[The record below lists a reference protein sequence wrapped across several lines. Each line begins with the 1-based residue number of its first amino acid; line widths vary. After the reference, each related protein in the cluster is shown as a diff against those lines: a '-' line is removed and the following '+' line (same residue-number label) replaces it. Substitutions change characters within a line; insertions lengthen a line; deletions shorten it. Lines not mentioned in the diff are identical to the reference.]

1 MMISWPVGRKLV
13 RNVVQFHQD
22 EKIVKLR
29 AQGEKMKFAKVEV
42 EGIKLAVSKFY
53 KTDAL
58 QCRKILLE
66 SIQWLRDRYE
76 RLKEEE
82 DLKKALCHMEA
93 YGELGFS
100 YDDVKDEAEE
110 IFGLLEADRE
120 VRKEFRRHFCEKIVV
135 NKTRVNRLLGRWN
148 PARHSMRISD
158 AVDDIIR
165 KVTEQEEGISL
176 YHCGRKIAGDGEDG
190 LWEHTF
196 RLQIQDG
203 EAIFHDVNNNQYYL
217 LLKEETHAENC
228 NCR

>member
-1 MMISWPVGRKLV
+1 MMNSRTKGRKLV
-13 RNVVQFHQD
+13 KNVVQFYQD
-22 EKIVKLR
+22 KKIVKLR

-120 VRKEFRRHFCEKIVV
+120 VRKEFRRHFCEKDRRQQ
-135 NKTRVNRLLGRWN
+135 NKSQPSAWTMESSPAFHADRRCGGRY
-148 PARHSMRISD
+148 HQESD
-158 AVDDIIR
+158 RAGGGNLPLSLR
-165 KVTEQEEGISL
+165 KNDCRRRGKTD
-176 YHCGRKIAGDGEDG
+176 CG
-190 LWEHTF
+190 EHTF

-203 EAIFHDVNNNQYYL
+203 DAIFHDVNQNRYYL
-217 LLKEETHAENC
+217 LLKEEKSHA
-228 NCR
+228 

>member
-1 MMISWPVGRKLV
+1 MMISWPQERNLTG
-13 RNVVQFHQD
+13 NVVQFHQD
-22 EKIVKLR
+22 KKIVWLG
-29 AQGEKMKFAKVEV
+29 AQGVKVKYGKVEV
-42 EGIKLAVSKFY
+42 EGIKLAVSRFY
-53 KTDAL
+53 RSDAL
-58 QCRKILLE
+58 QCREILLE
-66 SIQWLRDRYE
+66 SIRWLRERYG
-76 RLKEEE
+76 RLSEEE
-82 DLKKALCHMEA
+82 DLQKALCHMEA

-148 PARHSMRISD
+148 PARHSMRIGD
-158 AVDDIIR
+158 AVEDIIR
-165 KVTEQEEGISL
+165 KVTEQEEGIFL
-176 YHCGRKIAGDGEDG
+176 YHCGRMIAGDGEDG